1 MPDASSTPITDPDRR
16 PRIVIIGGGFAGATA
31 AKALERHLRS
41 AEIHLL
47 SAENHLTYNPLL
59 PEVVGAS
66 VLPGHVVAPLRQM
79 VRRAKVHQVEVTG
92 IDTEARCVHFRNS
105 SEGGHLDYDH
115 LVLACGSRANLQMIP
130 GMAEHTLPLK
140 TVGDALYLRNRV
152 IARLEDAELT
162 ENPTLRRWL
171 KTFVVIGGGFSGV
184 EVAGEISDFLT
195 ESQRWYRQ
203 SQLEPARV
211 VIVHGGPHLLP
222 ELPERLGRFTERK
235 LSRHGGVEVRLGT
248 RSEAIDAQGV
258 TLNRGSRIDAGTV
271 VSTIGT
277 TANRLIDALPAEK
290 QRGRLRVE
298 ADMSVP
304 GLPGVWAIGD
314 CAAVPNSRAAG
325 APCPPTAQF
334 ALRQGPQL
342 AANIARH
349 ERDEPTRAFGYQ
361 PKGLMSAIGHNRAV
375 ARVFGINLSGFIPWL
390 LWRGFYLLYIPTL
403 ARKARLYLEWNWA
416 MFFPPDIAHLRFTR
430 TLEDSSDEVS
440 QDQGAQGVTARSP
453 SPVAERG

>member
-1 MPDASSTPITDPDRR
+1 MPDDPNPAQNPAHADGSGG

-31 AKALERHLRS
+31 AQALERRLRT
-41 AEIHLL
+41 ADIHLV

-79 VRRAKVHQVEVTG
+79 VHRARVHQVRVTAV
-92 IDTEARCVHFRNS
+92 DTSARRVHYD
-105 SEGGHLDYDH
+105 GGCESGSLGYDH
-115 LVLACGSRANLQMIP
+115 LVLACGSSANLRMIP
-130 GMAEHTLPLK
+130 GMAEHALPLK
-140 TVGDALYLRNRV
+140 TVGDALFLRNRV
-152 IARLEDAELT
+152 ISRLEDAELT
-162 ENPTLRRWL
+162 DNPTLRRWL
-171 KTFVVIGGGFSGV
+171 KTFVVVGGGFSGV

-195 ESQRWYRQ
+195 ESGRWYSH
-203 SQLEPARV
+203 SQLEPPRV

-235 LSRHGGVEVRLGT
+235 LARHGGVEVRLNS
-248 RSEAIDAQGV
+248 RSDAIDGRGV
-258 TLNRGSRIDAGTV
+258 TLNNGSRIEAGTV

-277 TANRLIDALPAEK
+277 APSPLIEALPAEK
-290 QRGRLRVE
+290 QRGRLRVD

-314 CAAVPNSRAAG
+314 CAAVPNSYGDG

-342 AANIARH
+342 AANIARR
-349 ERDEPTRAFGYQ
+349 ERGEPTRPFGYR

-375 ARVFGINLSGFIPWL
+375 ARVWGINLSGFIPWL
-390 LWRGFYLLYIPTL
+390 LWRGFYLLYIPTF
-403 ARKARLYLEWNWA
+403 ARKARVYLEWNWA

-430 TLEDSSDEVS
+430 TVDER
-440 QDQGAQGVTARSP
+440 DDT
-453 SPVAERG
+453 

>member
-1 MPDASSTPITDPDRR
+1 MRDDPNPARADRDTA

-31 AKALERHLRS
+31 ARALERRLRT

-79 VRRAKVHQVEVTG
+79 VRRARVHQVRVTA
-92 IDTEARCVHFRNS
+92 IDTAGRRVHYR
-105 SEGGHLDYDH
+105 GGCETGSLGYEH
-115 LVLACGSRANLQMIP
+115 LVLACGNIANLRMIP
-130 GMAEHTLPLK
+130 GLAEHALPLK
-140 TVGDALYLRNRV
+140 TVGDALFLRNRV

-171 KTFVVIGGGFSGV
+171 TTFVVVGGGFSGV
-184 EVAGEISDFLT
+184 EVAGEISDFLA
-195 ESQRWYRQ
+195 ESRRWYRH
-203 SQLEPARV
+203 SELEPPRV

-222 ELPERLGRFTERK
+222 ELPERLGRFTARK
-235 LSRHGGVEVRLGT
+235 LARHGGVEVRLSS
-248 RSEAIDAQGV
+248 RSRAIDARGV
-258 TLNRGSRIDAGTV
+258 TLDNGSRIDAGTV

-277 TANRLIDALPAEK
+277 APSPLIEALPAEK
-290 QRGRLRVE
+290 QRGRLRVD

-314 CAAVPNSRAAG
+314 CAAVPNSRADG

-342 AANIARH
+342 AANIAR
-349 ERDEPTRAFGYQ
+349 RKRGEPTRPFGYR

-375 ARVFGINLSGFIPWL
+375 ARVWGVNLSGFIPWL
-390 LWRGFYLLYIPTL
+390 LWRGFYLLYIPTF
-403 ARKARLYLEWNWA
+403 ARKVRVYLEWNWA

-430 TLEDSSDEVS
+430 TVDER
-440 QDQGAQGVTARSP
+440 DGG
-453 SPVAERG
+453 

>member
-1 MPDASSTPITDPDRR
+1 MANDLHQGPPSSNGAA
-16 PRIVIIGGGFAGATA
+16 RIVIIGGGFAGATA
-31 AKALERHLRS
+31 ARHLERRLGS
-41 AEIHLL
+41 ADIHLL

-59 PEVVGAS
+59 AEVVGAS

-79 VRRAKVHQVEVTG
+79 VRRAKVHQVQVTG
-92 IDTEARCVHFRNS
+92 IDTDARRVRFQNS
-105 SEGGHLDYDH
+105 SETGSLDYDH
-115 LVLACGSRANLQMIP
+115 LVLACGSSANLHMIP

-162 ENPTLRRWL
+162 KNPTLRRWL

-195 ESQRWYRQ
+195 ESQRWYRH

-211 VIVHGGPHLLP
+211 VIVHGGPHLMP

-235 LSRHGGVEVRLGT
+235 LARHGGVEVRLET
-248 RSEAIDAQGV
+248 RSRAIDAQGV
-258 TLNRGSRIDAGTV
+258 ILDKGSRIDAGTV

-277 TANRLIDALPAEK
+277 TPNRLIDALPAEK
-290 QRGRLRVE
+290 LRGRLRVE
-298 ADMSVP
+298 DDMSVP
-304 GLPGVWAIGD
+304 GLPGVWAVGD
-314 CAAVPNSRAAG
+314 CAAVPNSREDG

-342 AANIARH
+342 AANIARREH
-349 ERDEPTRAFGYQ
+349 GEPTRPFGYR

-375 ARVFGINLSGFIPWL
+375 ARVYGVNLSGFVPWL

-430 TLEDSSDEVS
+430 TLDEQDGDS
-440 QDQGAQGVTARSP
+440 QDAGA
-453 SPVAERG
+453 AEAAGLSREPKPERA

>member
-1 MPDASSTPITDPDRR
+1 MPDASSTPITDPNRN

-79 VRRAKVHQVEVTG
+79 VHRAKVHQVEVTG
-92 IDTEARCVHFRNS
+92 IDTEARRVQFRNS
-105 SEGGHLDYDH
+105 SESGRLDYDH

-195 ESQRWYRQ
+195 ESRRWYRH

-211 VIVHGGPHLLP
+211 VIVHGGAHLMP
-222 ELPERLGRFTERK
+222 ELPERLGRFTERQ
-235 LSRHGGVEVRLGT
+235 LARHGGVEVRLNT
-248 RSEAIDAQGV
+248 RSQAIDAQGV
-258 TLNRGSRIDAGTV
+258 ELNKGSRIDAGTV
-271 VSTIGT
+271 ISTIGT
-277 TANRLIDALPAEK
+277 TANRLIETLPAEK
-290 QRGRLRVE
+290 ERGRLRVE
-298 ADMSVP
+298 ADMSVS

-342 AANIARH
+342 AANIARR
-349 ERDEPTRAFGYQ
+349 ERGEPTRAFGYQ

-375 ARVFGINLSGFIPWL
+375 ARVYGINLSGFIPWL
-390 LWRGFYLLYIPTL
+390 LWRGFYLLNIPTL

-430 TLEDSSDEVS
+430 TVDDGSDEVS
-440 QDQGAQGVTARSP
+440 QDQSAQGVTERSP
-453 SPVAERG
+453 SPVAERD

>member
-1 MPDASSTPITDPDRR
+1 MPDDPNPARADRSGA

-31 AKALERHLRS
+31 AQALERRLRK
-41 AEIHLL
+41 ADIHLV

-79 VRRAKVHQVEVTG
+79 VHRARVHQVRVTAV
-92 IDTEARCVHFRNS
+92 DTTARRVHYD
-105 SEGGHLDYDH
+105 GGCESGSLGYDH
-115 LVLACGSRANLQMIP
+115 LVLACGSSANLRMIP
-130 GMAEHTLPLK
+130 GMAEHALPLK
-140 TVGDALYLRNRV
+140 TVGDALFLRNRV
-152 IARLEDAELT
+152 ISRLEDAELT
-162 ENPTLRRWL
+162 DNPTLRRWL
-171 KTFVVIGGGFSGV
+171 KTFVVVGGGFSGV

-195 ESQRWYRQ
+195 ESGRWYSH
-203 SQLEPARV
+203 SQLEPPRV

-235 LSRHGGVEVRLGT
+235 LARHGGVEVRLNS
-248 RSEAIDAQGV
+248 RSDAIDGRGV
-258 TLNRGSRIDAGTV
+258 TLDNGSRIEAGTV

-277 TANRLIDALPAEK
+277 APSPLIEALPAEK
-290 QRGRLRVE
+290 QRGRLRVD

-314 CAAVPNSRAAG
+314 CAAVPNSYGDG

-342 AANIARH
+342 AANIARR
-349 ERDEPTRAFGYQ
+349 ERGEPTRPFGYR

-375 ARVFGINLSGFIPWL
+375 ARVWGINLSGFIPWL
-390 LWRGFYLLYIPTL
+390 LWRGFYLLYIPTF
-403 ARKARLYLEWNWA
+403 ARKARVYLEWNWA

-430 TLEDSSDEVS
+430 TVDER
-440 QDQGAQGVTARSP
+440 DDT
-453 SPVAERG
+453 

>member
-1 MPDASSTPITDPDRR
+1 MPDDPNPAGADRSGA

-31 AKALERHLRS
+31 ARALERRLPT
-41 AEIHLL
+41 ADIHLV

-79 VRRAKVHQVEVTG
+79 VHRARVHQVRVTAV
-92 IDTEARCVHFRNS
+92 DTTARRVHYD
-105 SEGGHLDYDH
+105 GGCESGSLGYDH
-115 LVLACGSRANLQMIP
+115 LVLACGSSANLRMIP
-130 GMAEHTLPLK
+130 GMAEHALPLK
-140 TVGDALYLRNRV
+140 TVGDALFLRNRV
-152 IARLEDAELT
+152 ISRLEDAELT
-162 ENPTLRRWL
+162 DNPTLRRWL
-171 KTFVVIGGGFSGV
+171 TTFVVVGGGFSGV

-195 ESQRWYRQ
+195 ESGRWYSH
-203 SQLEPARV
+203 SQLEPPRV

-235 LSRHGGVEVRLGT
+235 LARHGGVEVRLNS
-248 RSEAIDAQGV
+248 RSDAIDARGV
-258 TLNRGSRIDAGTV
+258 TLDNGSRIEAGTV

-277 TANRLIDALPAEK
+277 APSPLIEALPAEK
-290 QRGRLRVE
+290 QRGRLRVD

-314 CAAVPNSRAAG
+314 CAAVPNSYGDG

-342 AANIARH
+342 AANIAR
-349 ERDEPTRAFGYQ
+349 RKRGEPTRPFGYR

-375 ARVFGINLSGFIPWL
+375 ARVWSINLSGFIPWL
-390 LWRGFYLLYIPTL
+390 LWRGFYLLYIPTF
-403 ARKARLYLEWNWA
+403 ARKARVYLEWNWA

-430 TLEDSSDEVS
+430 TVDER
-440 QDQGAQGVTARSP
+440 DDT
-453 SPVAERG
+453 

>member
-1 MPDASSTPITDPDRR
+1 MPGDSRPARTDQGEA

-31 AKALERHLRS
+31 ARHLERRLR
-41 AEIHLL
+41 AADIHLL

-79 VRRAKVHQVEVTG
+79 VHRAKVHQVQVTG
-92 IDTEARCVHFRNS
+92 IDTDARRVHFQNS
-105 SEGGHLDYDH
+105 SETGSLDYDH
-115 LVLACGSRANLQMIP
+115 LVMACGSSANLRMIP

-152 IARLEDAELT
+152 IARLEDAEFT

-184 EVAGEISDFLT
+184 EVAGEISDFLA
-195 ESQRWYRQ
+195 ESQRWYRH

-211 VIVHGGPHLLP
+211 VIVHGGPHLMP
-222 ELPERLGRFTERK
+222 ELPERLGRFTERQ
-235 LSRHGGVEVRLGT
+235 LARHGGVEVRLGT
-248 RSEAIDAQGV
+248 RSQAIDAQGV
-258 TLNRGSRIDAGTV
+258 TLDKGSRIDAGTV
-271 VSTIGT
+271 ISTIGT
-277 TANRLIDALPAEK
+277 TSNRLIEALPAEK

-298 ADMSVP
+298 PDMSVP
-304 GLPGVWAIGD
+304 DLPGVWAIGD
-314 CAAVPNSRAAG
+314 CAAVPNSREDG

-342 AANIARH
+342 AANIARR
-349 ERDEPTRAFGYQ
+349 EGGEPTRPFGYQ

-430 TLEDSSDEVS
+430 TIDV
-440 QDQGAQGVTARSP
+440 QN
-453 SPVAERG
+453 AEPNDAENTPTSGESK